1 MKPYL
6 TAHGIRAPPISREIL
21 LEFLCVKSRFTFF
34 ITTTKLEKM
43 MPTFIT
49 SPSGQ
54 LFNVFSIGSV
64 KALESGFLLLGIG
77 TGSEPP
83 VLDYVPCPLDVSKAW
98 RDVLAAA
105 LEAHSHRPN
114 RPMRPI
120 DWLAVAASVDREWA
134 IANEWSDA
142 EVAPIAK
149 PAGTPASGPTRRTTV
164 ESKAD

>member
-1 MKPYL
+1 MKPCP
-6 TAHGIRAPPISREIL
+6 TAHGIRAPPISRKIL
-21 LEFLCVKSRFTFF
+21 LEFPCVKSRFTSL
-34 ITTTKLEKM
+34 ITTTELEKK

-64 KALESGFLLLGIG
+64 KALDSGFLLLGIG

-83 VLDYVPCPLDVSKAW
+83 ILDYIPCPLDVSKAW

-120 DWLAVAASVDREWA
+120 DWLAVAASADHDWA
-134 IANEWSDA
+134 VANMSSDA
-142 EVAPIAK
+142 EVAPVTK
-149 PAGTPASGPTRRTTV
+149 PAGPPASGPTRRTAA
-164 ESKAD
+164 EPKAD